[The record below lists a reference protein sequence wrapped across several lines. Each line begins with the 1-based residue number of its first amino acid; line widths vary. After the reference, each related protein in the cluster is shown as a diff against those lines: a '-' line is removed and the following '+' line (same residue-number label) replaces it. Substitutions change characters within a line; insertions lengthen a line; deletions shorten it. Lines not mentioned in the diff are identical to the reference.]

1 MNTEAKLE
9 LLARHLTVAVELEN
23 FNYRYNFKQNKKN
36 YINYCRGKR
45 EKKVRNCTRNVAS
58 PL

>member
-23 FNYRYNFKQNKKN
+23 FNYRYNFKQNKKKL
-36 YINYCRGKR
+36 YQLLQRKKR
-45 EKKVRNCTRNVAS
+45 KKSQKLYT
-58 PL
+58 